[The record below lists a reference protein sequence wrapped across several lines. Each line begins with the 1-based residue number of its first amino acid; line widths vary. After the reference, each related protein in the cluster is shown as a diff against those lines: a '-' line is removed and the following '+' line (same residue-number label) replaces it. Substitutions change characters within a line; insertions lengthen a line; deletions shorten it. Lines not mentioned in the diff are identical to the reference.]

1 MDLGIAGKTALVTG
15 ATRGLGSEIARNLA
29 SEGARVIVVSRSETK
44 EIVRALQPDGEGHL
58 GFELDL
64 SDQTGCQQLLG
75 LMSADGI
82 SPDIIVNNV
91 GGNLNLKDP
100 LMNSDSF
107 WEVMKFNLESTISLN
122 SSLIPDMVA
131 RGWGR
136 ICHVSSISSL
146 ENQGVP
152 SYSAAKAAMNA
163 YVRGVGRYVAEHNVI
178 LTGVLP
184 GAVFTD
190 GGYWDEQ
197 LQTNPAHVERYINER
212 MAIKRFGT
220 PKEIADIVSFLVSDL
235 SSFMVGSLVL
245 ADGGQGKV
253 FFGGGESF

>member
-15 ATRGLGSEIARNLA
+15 ATRGLGSEIAWNLA
-29 SEGARVIVVSRSETK
+29 SEGARVIVASRSETA
-44 EIVRALQPDGEGHL
+44 EIVSGLPPVVESHL
-58 GFELDL
+58 GFESDL
-64 SDQTGCQQLLG
+64 SDQAGCQRLLG
-75 LMSADGI
+75 FMFAEGI

-100 LMNSDSF
+100 LMDSGLF
-107 WEVMKFNLESTISLN
+107 WEIMKFNLESTISLN

-152 SYSAAKAAMNA
+152 AYSAAKAAMNA
-163 YVRGVGRYVAEHNVI
+163 YVRGVGRFVAEHNVI

-197 LQTNPAHVERYINER
+197 SRTNPAHVERYINER

-220 PKEIADIVSFLVSDL
+220 PKEIADIVAFLVSDL

-253 FFGGGESF
+253 FYGGGDAL

>member
-29 SEGARVIVVSRSETK
+29 AEGAAVVVVSRSETQQ
-44 EIVRALQPDGEGHL
+44 VVDGLPLAAGAHV
-58 GFELDL
+58 GFEADL
-64 SDQTGCQQLLG
+64 SAREDCQRLLDF
-75 LMSADGI
+75 MSENGI
-82 SPDIIVNNV
+82 SPDIVVNNV
-91 GGNLNLKDP
+91 GGNLNMKDP
-100 LMNSDSF
+100 LMASDRF
-107 WEVMKFNLESTISLN
+107 WEVMSFNLESTISLN
-122 SSLIPDMVA
+122 SSLIPEMA
-131 RGWGR
+131 SRGWGR

-152 SYSAAKAAMNA
+152 VYSAAKAAMNA
-163 YVRGVGRYVAEHNVI
+163 YIRGVGRFVAEHNVI

-184 GAVFTD
+184 GAVFTE

-197 LQTNPAHVERYINER
+197 SQTNPDHVARYIAER
-212 MAIKRFGT
+212 MAVKRFGT

-245 ADGGQGKV
+245 ADGGQGRV
-253 FFGGGESF
+253 FFDGGGAS

>member
-29 SEGARVIVVSRSETK
+29 TEGAKVVVVSRSGTQQ
-44 EIVRALQPDGEGHL
+44 IVEGLPLVAGSHI
-58 GFELDL
+58 GFETDL
-64 SDQTGCQQLLG
+64 SRREDCDRLLDF
-75 LMSADGI
+75 LATKGI

-91 GGNLNLKDP
+91 GGNLNMKDP
-100 LMNSDSF
+100 LMASNRF
-107 WEVMKFNLESTISLN
+107 WEVMSLNLESTITLN
-122 SSLIPDMVA
+122 SSLIPEMA
-131 RGWGR
+131 SRKWGR

-152 SYSAAKAAMNA
+152 AYSAAKAAMNA
-163 YVRGVGRYVAEHNVI
+163 YVRGVGRFVAENNVI

-184 GAVFTD
+184 GAVFTE

-197 LQTNPAHVERYINER
+197 TQVNPQHVDRYINER
-212 MAIKRFGT
+212 MAVKRFGT

-253 FFGGGESF
+253 FFDGS